1 MEMCDW
7 DLMEWMDFAVFFLF
21 LLRQMAI
28 CNKQM
33 KIYEFF
39 HQTNVKMFTTG
50 IQQFFKNFLLVSPIG
65 DQPAWKFWCTAE
77 GENYLENNVTCIF
90 V

>member
-50 IQQFFKNFLLVSPIG
+50 I
-65 DQPAWKFWCTAE
+65 
-77 GENYLENNVTCIF
+77 
-90 V
+90 